1 MEKFFATTSIRAIAT
16 ALPQEKLDLL
26 SLSSIYGEEIVRKII
41 KNTGISEIRFCPPLP
56 ENNQKTSADYC
67 MESAKR
73 IFSEGK
79 ITPDDI
85 DAIIFVTE
93 FPDHIVPHTSAIIQA
108 KLGLPNRVI
117 AFDINYGCAGYVY
130 GIFQASLLIESGYCE
145 NVLLCVGDTPTKA
158 ISPQDKSLRMVFGD
172 AGSATILSRCENVR
186 RTAFSFYTDGGR
198 ANNLMIPAGAFRMP
212 HQEGVTDI
220 LTFDKNGNG
229 RTLENIFMDGMQIME
244 FVLKHVKNV
253 VHNTLEML
261 NLPIDAIDL
270 FAFHQANILILN
282 YLAQR
287 LKIPH
292 QKVPFGAAK
301 TGNTTCASIPLMLST
316 LYPGI
321 NPLLEKVLICGFGT
335 GLSCAS
341 GVIDLSRT
349 EIFEPVQI

>member
-1 MEKFFATTSIRAIAT
+1 MEKFFATTSIRAIAV
-16 ALPQEKLDLL
+16 ALPKNKLDLL
-26 SLSSIYGEEIVRKII
+26 TLSSIYGEEAVKKII
-41 KNTGISEIRFCPPLP
+41 KNTGISEIRISPSLS
-56 ENNQKTSADYC
+56 EHDQKTSADYC
-67 MESAKR
+67 IESAKR

-79 ITPDDI
+79 ITPEDI
-85 DAIIFVTE
+85 DAVIFVTE
-93 FPDHIVPHTSAIIQA
+93 FPDYIIPHTSAIIQA
-108 KLGLPNRVI
+108 KLGLPHRVI

-158 ISPQDKSLRMVFGD
+158 VNPQDKSLRMVFGD
-172 AGSATILSRCENVR
+172 AGSATILSRCENAC
-186 RTAFSFYTDGGR
+186 RTAFSFYTDGEK

-212 HQEGVTDI
+212 HREGVTDV

-229 RTLENIFMDGMQIME
+229 RTLENAYMDGMSIME
-244 FVLKHVKNV
+244 FVLNHVKNV

-261 NLPIDAIDL
+261 NLPIDSIDL

-282 YLAQR
+282 YLAQH
-287 LKIPH
+287 LKIPR

-321 NPLLEKVLICGFGT
+321 NPSLKQVLICGFGT

-341 GVIDLSRT
+341 SVIDLSKT
-349 EIFEPVQI
+349 EIFEPFDV